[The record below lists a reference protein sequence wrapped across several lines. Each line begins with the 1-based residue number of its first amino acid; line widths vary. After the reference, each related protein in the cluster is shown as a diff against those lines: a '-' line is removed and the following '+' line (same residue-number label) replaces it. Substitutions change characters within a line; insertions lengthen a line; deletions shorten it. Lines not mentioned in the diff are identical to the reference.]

1 MSRHTTLKQFRYFLA
16 VSETAS
22 VAAAARMINI
32 AQSAVTKS
40 VQELE
45 DSLGVKLFMRSSR
58 GMVLTQEGHR
68 FQASARKVIAAVAEA
83 GQLMGSRAETLIGNL
98 TIGVTSLSSAWQ
110 SAPPTRRSCWRLTAS
125 RACSTPCGRRTR
137 CTPKF

>member
-1 MSRHTTLKQFRYFLA
+1 MSRHITLKQFRYFLA
-16 VSETAS
+16 VSETSS

-68 FQASARKVIAAVAEA
+68 F
-83 GQLMGSRAETLIGNL
+83 
-98 TIGVTSLSSAWQ
+98 
-110 SAPPTRRSCWRLTAS
+110 
-125 RACSTPCGRRTR
+125 
-137 CTPKF
+137 

>member
-1 MSRHTTLKQFRYFLA
+1 MSRHITLKQFRYFLA
-16 VSETAS
+16 VSETSS

-58 GMVLTQEGHR
+58 GMVLTQK
-68 FQASARKVIAAVAEA
+68 AIAFKPMEA
-83 GQLMGSRAETLIGNL
+83 
-98 TIGVTSLSSAWQ
+98 
-110 SAPPTRRSCWRLTAS
+110 
-125 RACSTPCGRRTR
+125 
-137 CTPKF
+137 K